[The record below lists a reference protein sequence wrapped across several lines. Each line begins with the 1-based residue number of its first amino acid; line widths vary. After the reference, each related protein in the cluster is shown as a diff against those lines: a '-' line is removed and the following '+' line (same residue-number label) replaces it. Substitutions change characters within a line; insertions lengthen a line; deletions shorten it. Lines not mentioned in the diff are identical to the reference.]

1 MQFHCES
8 STVGD
13 ENDVSIILD
22 DTKSYIPGKSY
33 RYCLVLAQ
41 TKNLSRDLV
50 IGCSN
55 ITELKSLEHTPSTDA
70 PTNARRF
77 SGELKPDILQEAPKP
92 NVTNT
97 EVESHRTVS
106 DIATF
111 DKITANDEDIWL
123 QNREKKTSNL
133 TKGDVSDNAV
143 RITPST
149 NKYNDVETQQT
160 NYGYQLMSGIS
171 DSFLPGLGVGIL
183 LASII
188 VMLYGIIKMRS
199 ERGSRAAV
207 TTCYTANDPN
217 KEIIDC
223 ENGNRY
229 WKLQAT
235 TTL

>member
-1 MQFHCES
+1 M
-8 STVGD
+8 
-13 ENDVSIILD
+13 SIILS
-22 DTKSYIPGKSY
+22 DTKNYVPGESY

-41 TKNLSRDLV
+41 TKNLSSDLV
-50 IGCSN
+50 VGCSN
-55 ITELKSLEHTPSTDA
+55 ITKLKTTENTPSADI
-70 PTNARRF
+70 PTSARRF
-77 SGELKPDILQEAPKP
+77 SGELKPEILQEAPKP
-92 NVTNT
+92 LIGNA
-97 EVESHRTVS
+97 EAESHRTVS

-123 QNREKKTSNL
+123 QNRQKQASNA
-133 TKGDVSDNAV
+133 TKSELEDSAV

-149 NKYNDVETQQT
+149 IKDNDVATEKAS
-160 NYGYQLMSGIS
+160 YGYQLMSGIS
-171 DSFLPGLGVGIL
+171 YSFLPGLGIGIL

-207 TTCYTANDPN
+207 TTCYTANDHN